1 MKGIILLN
9 GVAPEKVNVGKDD
22 FVVCADGAYEW
33 AKGKNI
39 KIDLLVGDFDSLGY
53 IPDTLPVLRF
63 PVEKNETDG
72 EIAVSV
78 LEEKGV
84 KQIDVYGAFGKRADH
99 FFGNVALLDFGLKKG
114 IEVKLIDDFQ
124 QISIKQG
131 VVREKVLK
139 NGTISLVPFDGDAH
153 IINSKGLFYPLDD
166 LVLQCGSTRGISN
179 KATEEVIE
187 FEVKSGKVLMF
198 ESWRD

>member
-99 FFGNVALLDFGLKKG
+99 FFGNVALLDLGLKKG

-153 IINSKGLFYPLDD
+153 IINSKGLFYPLED

>member
-99 FFGNVALLDFGLKKG
+99 FFGNVALLDLGLKKG

>member
-1 MKGIILLN
+1 M
-9 GVAPEKVNVGKDD
+9 
-22 FVVCADGAYEW
+22 
-33 AKGKNI
+33 
-39 KIDLLVGDFDSLGY
+39 LVGDFDSLGY

-99 FFGNVALLDFGLKKG
+99 FFGNVALLDLGLKKG

-153 IINSKGLFYPLDD
+153 IINSKGLFYPLED